1 MPGGKT
7 TTKTQESNPWAP
19 AQRPLERSINQ
30 SENVGAGAFMPH
42 TSGATLRGIN
52 QLDQIG
58 RDGSVATDILQEGA
72 DGYRQGFQ
80 TGLGGLTKTATG
92 ENLDGNPYLKS
103 VLDTAGQ
110 ETADQV
116 NAQFSG
122 AGRYGSAAHSKTLA
136 DEIGNQRQAAMM
148 GNYNTERGY
157 QNQAQS
163 QMYGSGQAAGNMA
176 QQADQ
181 SRMFGANASLQA
193 GQIRDQI
200 EERKRMAPLAA
211 MDYRRNAALGIGSQF
226 GSQTQTSETP
236 SNVPGMIL
244 GGAMMAGGAM
254 SGNPMMAMQGAGQL
268 AGGMS
273 GGADGG
279 FEGGF
284 GGPSAGG
291 SFGQLGSGVQGL
303 LAGGTGGSYGGLT
316 GFKQGM
322 QGLQNPS
329 NWAPTVTRY

>member
-19 AQRPLERSINQ
+19 ARKPLERSINQ
-30 SENVGAGAFMPH
+30 SERVGTSAFMPH
-42 TSGATLRGIN
+42 VSGSTMRGIN

-58 RDGSVATDILQEGA
+58 LDGSIATDILQDGA
-72 DGYRQGFQ
+72 SGYQQGFQ
-80 TGLGGLTKTATG
+80 TGLGGLTETATG

-136 DEIGNQRQAAMM
+136 DQIGNQRQAAMM

-157 QNQAQS
+157 QDKAQS
-163 QMYGSGQAAGNMA
+163 QMYGGGQAAGNMA

-181 SRMFGANASLQA
+181 SRLFGASASLQA

-200 EERKRMAPLAA
+200 QERRKMAPLAA
-211 MDYRRNAALGIGSQF
+211 MDYRRNAALGIGGQF

-244 GGAMMAGGAM
+244 GGAMMAGGAL
-254 SGNPMMAMQGAGQL
+254 SGNPMMAMNGAGQL

-273 GGADGG
+273 GG
-279 FEGGF
+279 GF
-284 GGPSAGG
+284 GGASQGG
-291 SFGQLGSGVQGL
+291 SFGQFGSGVQGL
-303 LAGGTGGSYGGLT
+303 LSGGSGGSFGGLT
-316 GFKQGM
+316 GFNQGM
-322 QGLQNPS
+322 QGLHNPS